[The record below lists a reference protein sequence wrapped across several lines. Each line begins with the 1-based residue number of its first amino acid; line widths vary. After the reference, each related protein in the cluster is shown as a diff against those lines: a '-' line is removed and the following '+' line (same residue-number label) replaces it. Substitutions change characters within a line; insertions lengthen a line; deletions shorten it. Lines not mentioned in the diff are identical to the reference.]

1 MFTSTKIIELGSCAF
16 RQPEADS
23 HCKFLHGYR
32 LTAKFW
38 FSARHLDHNNWV
50 VDFGGLKGLKKL
62 MQNQFDHT
70 TCISEADP
78 RKNMF
83 MELSEAG
90 VCDLRIMKGVGIEKF
105 AEYCHTVADNYVD
118 ELTDGRC
125 NCTKVEVF
133 EHENNSAIFEMW
145 NSSTSGAVYMNT
157 KADEIEKAA
166 NQMKRSRTAEEEAE
180 DIATTVDNKSSKY
193 PGIAND
199 VTRPPFKN
207 SRPAPVGQKTEKNT
221 WTSDSTAL
229 GL

>member
-23 HCKFLHGYR
+23 HCRFLHGYR

-38 FSARHLDHNNWV
+38 FSAKHLDQNNWV

-62 MQNQFDHT
+62 MQDQFDHT
-70 TCISEADP
+70 TCISQTDP
-78 RKNMF
+78 KLDVFKKLRD
-83 MELSEAG
+83 AG
-90 VCDLRIMKGVGIEKF
+90 VCDLRVMDGVGIEKF

-118 ELTDGRC
+118 ELTEGRC

-133 EHENNSAIFEMW
+133 EHESNSAIFEMW
-145 NSSTSGAVYMNT
+145 NSSTSGALYMNN
-157 KADEIEKAA
+157 KADEIEKS
-166 NQMKRSRTAEEEAE
+166 MTAEEEAE
-180 DIATTVDNKSSKY
+180 DIATTVDNKQDFKN
-193 PGIAND
+193 I
-199 VTRPPFKN
+199 TRPPFKN
-207 SRPAPVGQKTEKNT
+207 SRPAPVGQKPVKNT